1 MNKDKENKPKVT
13 AKEIYNY
20 SPHENAWTEVC
31 FSGNVV
37 ELKVLERKAHN
48 NLSHIKKLNKH
59 EYYDTKT
66 GEVKQYRHE
75 KREKN
80 PVRNMNRSFEK
91 LRQLI
96 NTNFT
101 GAINELHITL
111 TYSEKMN
118 DFDKASKDFKRFWEK
133 LHYYYPDVEFI
144 RIIEPHQSDSWHI
157 HLLLKTIKYGN
168 LRIEQKEIE
177 TLWEHGIVKIKKTTG
192 YDNVGAYFSVQLKHH
207 APIAETIDKQHAKS
221 ERLLF
226 YPPNKQFYGYSKGI
240 AKPIIFCTTYQEAL
254 KLVDE
259 KYLIYSSSMEIDLE
273 YENADEKVTVNRI
286 HRRQYNKKRTRKG
299 E

>member
-1 MNKDKENKPKVT
+1 M
-13 AKEIYNY
+13 
-20 SPHENAWTEVC
+20 
-31 FSGNVV
+31 
-37 ELKVLERKAHN
+37 
-48 NLSHIKKLNKH
+48 
-59 EYYDTKT
+59 
-66 GEVKQYRHE
+66 
-75 KREKN
+75 
-80 PVRNMNRSFEK
+80 
-91 LRQLI
+91 
-96 NTNFT
+96 
-101 GAINELHITL
+101 
-111 TYSEKMN
+111 
-118 DFDKASKDFKRFWEK
+118 
-133 LHYYYPDVEFI
+133 
-144 RIIEPHQSDSWHI
+144 
-157 HLLLKTIKYGN
+157 LKTIKYGN

-207 APIAETIDKQHAKS
+207 APIAKS

-273 YENADEKVTVNRI
+273 YENAGEKVTVNRI